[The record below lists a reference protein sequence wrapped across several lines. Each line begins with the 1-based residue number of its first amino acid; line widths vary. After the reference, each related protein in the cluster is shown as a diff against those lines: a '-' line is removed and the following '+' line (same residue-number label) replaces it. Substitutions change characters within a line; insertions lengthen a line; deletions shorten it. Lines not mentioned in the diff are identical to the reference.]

1 MVYGCSC
8 KLNVMSTGEA
18 LEFFDMMKLAS
29 TASSM
34 NVYSS
39 FRDLLISSLNSQFSR

>member
-8 KLNVMSTGEA
+8 KLKVLSTGVA
-18 LEFFDMMKLAS
+18 IEFFELMKLAS

-34 NVYSS
+34 NVTSVLSS
-39 FRDLLISSLNSQFSR
+39 A